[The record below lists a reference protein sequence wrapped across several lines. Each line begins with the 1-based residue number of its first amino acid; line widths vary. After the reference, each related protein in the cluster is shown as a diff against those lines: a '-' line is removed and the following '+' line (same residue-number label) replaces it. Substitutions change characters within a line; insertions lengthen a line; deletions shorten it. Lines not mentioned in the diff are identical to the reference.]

1 MSQDFY
7 NIFKSTIE
15 INPSEKLAGR
25 IFAQIEAE
33 KDRIIR
39 RRLMIS
45 RLSLGVS
52 VAVFL
57 VSIFSFGS
65 TILQSEFWSIMSL
78 VFSDLVV
85 VGQNW
90 HDFTYSLLETF
101 PTMSVVAI
109 LAPVM
114 TLMFSFSAY
123 LEINSNKHKYI

>member
-1 MSQDFY
+1 MSQDL
-7 NIFKSTIE
+7 NTIFKKVAE
-15 INPSEKLAGR
+15 ISPTEKLSGR
-25 IFAQIEAE
+25 IFAQIEGE

-45 RLSLGVS
+45 RLSLSAS

-65 TILQSEFWSIMSL
+65 TILQSEFWNIASL

-90 HDFTYSLLETF
+90 NDFAYSLLETF
-101 PTMSVVAI
+101 PTISVVAI
-109 LAPVM
+109 LAPIM

-123 LEINSNKHKYI
+123 LEINGNRHKYI